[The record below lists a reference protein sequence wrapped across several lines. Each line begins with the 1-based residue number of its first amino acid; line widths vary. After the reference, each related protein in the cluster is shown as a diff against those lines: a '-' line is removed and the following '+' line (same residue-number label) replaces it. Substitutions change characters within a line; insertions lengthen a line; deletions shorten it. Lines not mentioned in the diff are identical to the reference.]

1 MTHLAVVEAA
11 EDGMTTEWDTHVA
24 AADHSA

>member
-11 EDGMTTEWDTHVA
+11 EDGTTAHWYEHVDPA
-24 AADHSA
+24 NHPG

>member
-11 EDGMTTEWDTHVA
+11 EDGTTACWYEHVDPA
-24 AADHSA
+24 NYPA